1 MRQRSVGQKSTRQS
15 TVGSRSGCCHPERS
29 EGSALVGSWCEGRFL
44 VAALLGMTEE
54 SVVGSRDAV
63 IPSRARDLLRSVEAA
78 DSSDH
83 VGMERLAHRSR
94 LARTGWIR
102 GGRLPRG
109 FFRGR
114 ALRERLTNWTG
125 RRRTVRLA
133 NRLRAAGVLFQIHAG
148 VHCKVQAVRGLHNTR
163 APGRFASVLSP

>member
-1 MRQRSVGQKSTRQS
+1 M
-15 TVGSRSGCCHPERS
+15 GS
-29 EGSALVGSWCEGRFL
+29 LCEGRSL

-63 IPSRARDLLRSVEAA
+63 IPSGARNLLRSVEAA

-94 LARTGWIR
+94 LTRTGWIF

-114 ALRERLTNWTG
+114 ALRERLTNRTG
-125 RRRTVRLA
+125 GRRTVGLA
-133 NRLRAAGVLFQIHAG
+133 NRLRAAGVLFQIHDG
-148 VHCKVQAVRGLHNTR
+148 VHCKEQAVRGLHAAR
-163 APGRFASVLSP
+163 ASARFASALSP